1 MTTKPTSSTPPLNS
15 IALATL
21 GAVFGLVH
29 AAHAAS
35 YTVGGITV
43 ASPDAGFSQPSA
55 NTFHFPAGSGVTTF
69 SFADGRGFTL
79 TNSEQIW
86 GNDQFQNI
94 AGIPSAGN
102 AINVIAG
109 YGAGSTVTIR
119 DALNGTTLA
128 SGRYFT
134 FIGGNIWFSP
144 AFNFAYLNGTLT
156 VNAVGDVQQINA
168 DGTFTYGPQD
178 TPYLVGNYL
187 LFSAGPAVLDTQAS
201 LQLST
206 QGLRSVFNGA
216 AIATNFANMNTYDC
230 SLFAANGLCVSG
242 GARYTAV
249 DNPDSETTSAVL
261 VVGYKATPHVRIG
274 GFLDESINSNQ
285 PTGITL
291 NNKIPLM
298 GAFVVWNQKE
308 NGLGYQVKLANAY
321 QVKDADLTRQ
331 VIGSS
336 EAGKGSTELTTESY
350 VGELS
355 YAFKY
360 QDKTLLRPYLALRY
374 TKIKLDAYTETGVS
388 TPLSFNALEDRS
400 TTALVGVK
408 LNHPLTPQTNLTAS
422 LGLEQDLNHRV
433 DQYSATG
440 MSGLTS
446 ENFNNDIKR
455 TRPVATVGAYY
466 AVSKKQRISAE
477 VYYQQLPFQSSG
489 STTAYVNYTIGL

>member
-1 MTTKPTSSTPPLNS
+1 
-15 IALATL
+15 
-21 GAVFGLVH
+21 
-29 AAHAAS
+29 
-35 YTVGGITV
+35 
-43 ASPDAGFSQPSA
+43 
-55 NTFHFPAGSGVTTF
+55 
-69 SFADGRGFTL
+69 
-79 TNSEQIW
+79 
-86 GNDQFQNI
+86 
-94 AGIPSAGN
+94 
-102 AINVIAG
+102 
-109 YGAGSTVTIR
+109 
-119 DALNGTTLA
+119 
-128 SGRYFT
+128 
-134 FIGGNIWFSP
+134 
-144 AFNFAYLNGTLT
+144 
-156 VNAVGDVQQINA
+156 
-168 DGTFTYGPQD
+168 
-178 TPYLVGNYL
+178 
-187 LFSAGPAVLDTQAS
+187 
-201 LQLST
+201 
-206 QGLRSVFNGA
+206 
-216 AIATNFANMNTYDC
+216 
-230 SLFAANGLCVSG
+230 
-242 GARYTAV
+242 
-249 DNPDSETTSAVL
+249 
-261 VVGYKATPHVRIG
+261 
-274 GFLDESINSNQ
+274 
-285 PTGITL
+285 
-291 NNKIPLM
+291 M